1 MREELNVSVGDEV
14 IVSGRYSEKIAK
26 VERITP
32 TGRIRVEG
40 TYYNKY
46 GWEIGGDVWSRSYIT
61 YVTEEKAEKI
71 KQRQTI
77 SKAYQLM
84 KNYNLNNIT
93 FDQATKIIE
102 IFEDKEK

>member
-14 IVSGRYSEKIAK
+14 IVSGRLSEKIAK

-40 TYYNKY
+40 QYYDKY
-46 GWEIGGDVWSRSYIT
+46 GWEIGSDVWSRSHIT
-61 YVTEEKAEKI
+61 YVTEEHAEKI

-77 SKAYQLM
+77 SKTYQLM
-84 KNYNLNNIT
+84 KNYNLNNLT

>member
-14 IVSGRYSEKIAK
+14 IVSCRFSEVIAK

-40 TYYNKY
+40 TYFDKY

-61 YVTEEKAEKI
+61 CATEEQIEKI
-71 KQRQTI
+71 KKRQTI

-84 KNYNLNNIT
+84 KNCDLNNIT

-102 IFEDKEK
+102 IFKDKEK